1 MSKNTKDEID
11 DPHPKFLKLEIN
23 FTGPIRVS
31 WGSDEPIRFPSVVLN
46 LDWGC
51 LAFEI
56 AYNVCLFDQ
65 GENRSKTLSGSIV
78 D

>member
-31 WGSDEPIRFPSVVLN
+31 WGSDGPIRVS
-46 LDWGC
+46 
-51 LAFEI
+51 
-56 AYNVCLFDQ
+56 
-65 GENRSKTLSGSIV
+65 
-78 D
+78 